1 VIRLAV
7 ENSPVEAAW
16 AAFDAAA
23 LALHQIYAAVDPF
36 DPIFGDTTDG
46 RRLRMSKAQEVAR
59 LWEEWRALYL
69 AESDP
74 RPAA

>member
-1 VIRLAV
+1 MIRLAV

-23 LALHQIYAAVDPF
+23 IAFHSQYAAASVMRVN
-36 DPIFGDTTDG
+36 DTAG
-46 RRLRMSKAQEVAR
+46 ASAARMKAAEEVAR
-59 LWEEWRALYL
+59 LWDEWRALFL